1 MSAVRAAQLAARNPG
16 DSWSMWK
23 TTSWSSQVSAKPA
36 RGEAF
41 LGLALTSAEEL
52 IKGVVVGSSRGCS
65 GHTLAEFRISRIVSW
80 QRETLDPKIWKSELP
95 DI

>member
-1 MSAVRAAQLAARNPG
+1 MEDNSLV
-16 DSWSMWK
+16 
-23 TTSWSSQVSAKPA
+23 QVSAKPA

-52 IKGVVVGSSRGCS
+52 IKGVMVGSSRGCS
-65 GHTLAEFRISRIVSW
+65 GHTLAEFRISRIASR